1 MRALRKAL
9 EGHRRQLGPVTFN
22 HVPGRTLRDDR
33 YQLLKG
39 IKVLKL
45 RRYLNTPQGSVYH
58 QVWILLL
65 LPCIWEAQRA
75 RGLVG
80 ADGSSW
86 RSSRATGT

>member
-1 MRALRKAL
+1 MFLAEIPRDAFHHA
-9 EGHRRQLGPVTFN
+9 
-22 HVPGRTLRDDR
+22 PGRNLQDDR

-45 RRYLNTPQGSVYH
+45 RGYLDTPRGSVYH

-65 LPCIWEAQRA
+65 LPYIWEAQRA